1 MTMQYIGEVRI
12 MAFNYPPK
20 YWAVCNGQ
28 TLSIQQNQALFSLL
42 GTTYGG
48 NGVTTFQLPNLQ
60 TMAPGHQ
67 SSTYPLGA
75 IAGEYS
81 HTLLQTEIPQHT
93 HLLKVDATAAGSAN
107 VSAAQPGYS
116 FGQNGASASSGDPP
130 LFNTYSTATTPVAPL
145 APQAM
150 GNAGASLPH
159 ENRQPFLTLNIC
171 IALSGIF
178 PSRN

>member
-48 NGVTTFQLPNLQ
+48 NGVNTFQLPNLQ
-60 TMAPGHQ
+60 TMVPGHM

-81 HTLLQTEIPQHT
+81 HTLLLTEIPQHV
-93 HLLKVDATAAGSAN
+93 HFLKVDATVAGGTN
-107 VSAAQPGYS
+107 VSAAQAGYA
-116 FGQNGASASSGDPP
+116 FGQNSSSASTGDPP
-130 LFNTYSTATTPVAPL
+130 PFNTYSTATTPVAPL

-150 GNAGASLPH
+150 GNAGGSQPH